1 MASQSSAMY
10 AQNMANLLGHL
21 HGKEKAA
28 GLLSNWFQQL
38 AMGDQ
43 GEIVARSIVCCKGC
57 NEVPMPPPPQ
67 PTPPKPKT
75 VAAPKAKVEPNP
87 FKEGLTSAIVLT
99 ICILL
104 MLGLGEGVPSSLL
117 ATFLLAGAAGY
128 QAVWGVA
135 HALHTPLMSVTNA
148 ISGMSA
154 VGGLILMNKH
164 SYSTGSFILA
174 AIAVAVSAVNIFGG
188 FLVSQRMLDLF
199 KKPGDKDFSPFML
212 LPGLIF
218 AAVSFTAKS
227 KTDPLLDATSVI
239 SALLCVAAIGGLASQ
254 STANAGCKF
263 GILGMFGALISQ
275 FVQLSG

>member
-43 GEIVARSIVCCKGC
+43 GEIVARSIVCCKDGKD
-57 NEVPMPPPPQ
+57 VPMPPPPQ
-67 PTPPKPKT
+67 PTPPKPKA

-148 ISGMSA
+148 ISGMTA
-154 VGGLILMNKH
+154 VGGLLLMERSKGNM
-164 SYSTGSFILA
+164 LA
-174 AIAVAVSAVNIFGG
+174 
-188 FLVSQRMLDLF
+188 
-199 KKPGDKDFSPFML
+199 
-212 LPGLIF
+212 
-218 AAVSFTAKS
+218 
-227 KTDPLLDATSVI
+227 
-239 SALLCVAAIGGLASQ
+239 Q
-254 STANAGCKF
+254 S
-263 GILGMFGALISQ
+263 L
-275 FVQLSG
+275 